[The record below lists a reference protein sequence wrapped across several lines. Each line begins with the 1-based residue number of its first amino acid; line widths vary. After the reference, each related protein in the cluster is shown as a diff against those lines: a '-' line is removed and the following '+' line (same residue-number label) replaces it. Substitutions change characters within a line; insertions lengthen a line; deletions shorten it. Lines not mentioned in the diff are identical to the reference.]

1 MSSGIIPTDENRV
14 PYNAVGVESNVNS
27 RTTVIPNGESWT
39 SDGELNPFNDVMIVV
54 SADKDG
60 KLKVLDSNANL
71 SDLVLS
77 DKVKDKDYNLHK
89 F

>member
-1 MSSGIIPTDENRV
+1 M
-14 PYNAVGVESNVNS
+14 PYNAVGVESELS
-27 RTTVIPNGESWT
+27 SSTTPILASQSWESE
-39 SDGELNPFNDVMIVV
+39 GELNPFNDVMIVV